1 MDQTFW
7 KGCRRTL
14 TGQNAVMPPLSR
26 FAAFSAAL
34 LLPCLQII
42 VERCEAGVRD
52 PLRDA
57 LDLFVDAVAIFVR
70 LLVILL
76 RNAQEKERRREEKE
90 RAAGRPRGMRTSR
103 L

>member
-1 MDQTFW
+1 
-7 KGCRRTL
+7 L
-14 TGQNAVMPPLSR
+14 IAGQLAPRALPPLQTSLPPG
-26 FAAFSAAL
+26 FDPPCCGAL
-34 LLPCLQII
+34 CQQVI
-42 VERCEAGVRD
+42 VERCEAGIRD

-76 RNAQEKERRREEKE
+76 KNAQEKERRREEKE
-90 RAAGRPRGMRTSR
+90 RAAGRSRGMRTSR